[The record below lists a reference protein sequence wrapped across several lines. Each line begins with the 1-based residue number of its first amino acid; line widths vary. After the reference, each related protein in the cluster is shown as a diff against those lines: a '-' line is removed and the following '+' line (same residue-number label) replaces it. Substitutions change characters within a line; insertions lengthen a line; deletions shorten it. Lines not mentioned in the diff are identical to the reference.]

1 MRASDI
7 SIRLA
12 SAEDAEAIHR
22 LLSELE
28 RALGATGSVKR
39 SSGDILRHGF
49 GKNPLFQALIAS
61 QAGEDVGLA
70 VFFPEFS
77 TWKGRPGVYVQDLYV
92 AKAQRGTGLG
102 RKLMQAVYEAAQA
115 WDAAYCKLSVYGE
128 NEAAL
133 QFYRRLGFRRSK
145 DEKVL
150 IFDSLDQGLSTT
162 LE

>member
-1 MRASDI
+1 MRDSDI
-7 SIRLA
+7 NIRVA
-12 SAEDAEAIHR
+12 TRDDAEAIHQ

-49 GKNPLFQALIAS
+49 GTKPLFQALIAA
-61 QAGEDVGLA
+61 QGGENVGLA

-77 TWKGRPGVYVQDLYV
+77 TWKGKPGVYVQDLYV
-92 AKAQRGTGLG
+92 AKALRGTGLG
-102 RKLMQAVYEAAQA
+102 RKLMQAVYDVAQD
-115 WDAAYCKLSVYGE
+115 WGAAYCKLSVYGD

-133 QFYRRLGFRRSK
+133 QFYRRLGFRHSK

-150 IFDSLDQGLSTT
+150 IMDGLV
-162 LE
+162 

>member
-1 MRASDI
+1 MRDSDI
-7 SIRLA
+7 NIRLA
-12 SAEDAEAIHR
+12 TRDDAEAIHQ

-49 GKNPLFQALIAS
+49 GTKPLFQALIAA
-61 QAGEDVGLA
+61 QGGENVGLA

-77 TWKGRPGVYVQDLYV
+77 TWKGKPGVYVQDLYV

-102 RKLMQAVYEAAQA
+102 RKLMQAVYDVAQD
-115 WDAAYCKLSVYGE
+115 WGAAYCKLSVYGD

-133 QFYRRLGFRRSK
+133 QFYRRLGFRHSK

-150 IFDSLDQGLSTT
+150 IMDGLV
-162 LE
+162 

>member
-1 MRASDI
+1 MRDSDI
-7 SIRLA
+7 NIRLA
-12 SAEDAEAIHR
+12 TTDDAEAIHR

-49 GKNPLFQALIAS
+49 GKKPLFQALIAAR
-61 QAGEDVGLA
+61 AGEDVGLA

-77 TWKGRPGVYVQDLYV
+77 TWKGKPGVYVQDLYV
-92 AKAQRGTGLG
+92 AKALRGTGLG
-102 RKLMQAVYEAAQA
+102 RKLMQAVYDVAQEWGA
-115 WDAAYCKLSVYGE
+115 SYCKLSVYGD

-133 QFYRRLGFRRSK
+133 QFYRRLGFRHSK

-150 IFDSLDQGLSTT
+150 IIDGL
-162 LE
+162 L